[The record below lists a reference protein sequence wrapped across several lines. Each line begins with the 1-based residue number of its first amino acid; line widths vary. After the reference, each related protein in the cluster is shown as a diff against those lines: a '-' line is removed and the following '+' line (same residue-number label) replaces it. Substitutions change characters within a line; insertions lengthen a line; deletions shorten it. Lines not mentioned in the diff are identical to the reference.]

1 MIKYIK
7 KGESIMLRITY
18 INSSAILSVIIIGI
32 IIVMIGFVLSIH
44 SYNSNIL
51 FLCTLPLAFSVII
64 MCWFT
69 AFNSNKITDAKDII
83 AQLNQSKI
91 SISSVDAKELSDKL
105 RENDEYTFNAI
116 NGQTLHFYALGK
128 IKKGFYATTTYKVD
142 VIKKE

>member
-18 INSSAILSVIIIGI
+18 INSLAVLSIIIIGI
-32 IIVMIGFVLSIH
+32 IIVTIGFVLSIH

-51 FLCTLPLAFSVII
+51 FLCTLLSVII
-64 MCWFT
+64 MCWLFT
-69 AFNSNKITDAKDII
+69 TFNSNKITDAKDII